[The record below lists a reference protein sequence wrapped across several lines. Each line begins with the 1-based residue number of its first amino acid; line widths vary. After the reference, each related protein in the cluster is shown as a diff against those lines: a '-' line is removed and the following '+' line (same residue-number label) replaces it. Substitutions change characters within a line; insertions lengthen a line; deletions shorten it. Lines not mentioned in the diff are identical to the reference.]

1 MYARIREHRACPVGF
16 LTAVAVILTAAACQA
31 DKAAADGGKIDA
43 CKLVSAAEAG
53 RILGVDVTV
62 KPIDTSAAAPD
73 AASLCSYQTG
83 KVGGGFMLLAGRVHY
98 TDAAAEVASRKKEE
112 LSGVPADIPKPEF
125 TDVPGL
131 GEAAYLAKTPESLEL
146 HVLDHGA
153 VIVVTVSR
161 KPDDATV
168 AQTEQVARAALGNLQ
183 AAR

>member
-112 LSGVPADIPKPEF
+112 LSGVP
-125 TDVPGL
+125 GL